1 MCRELTHSGSTVM
14 AEATAADYGRGNA
27 CRRGDRL
34 QIPDLDMSP
43 DPLPRAKGCP
53 NVRRNLKAAILSS
66 RQGGSIFDLASVK
79 STFVRRRITDS
90 AASIRGLL
98 GGQCANRVTAV
109 AGSSK
114 TARLLTVLRG

>member
-53 NVRRNLKAAILSS
+53 NVRRKSEGGGKRINLRPGVNEI
-66 RQGGSIFDLASVK
+66 D
-79 STFVRRRITDS
+79 FVRRRITDS

-98 GGQCANRVTAV
+98 GQCANRVTAV
-109 AGSSK
+109 A
-114 TARLLTVLRG
+114 